1 MLFRSMSLCLDAFL
15 PKRCAGCETPVR
27 RVALCPPC
35 AGSLLPGDEGACPQC
50 GAQDLERGSDAPS
63 GRCGPCLTRP
73 PSFLRAR
80 GAYAYGGALSNGI
93 RRWKSRPEP
102 TLSQTM
108 CDLFQRSSWSP
119 SSKASPSKVLLVPP
133 DPRRLRA
140 RGFHPAGLL
149 ARAMARRLALPVD
162 PFAVRANASYPIS
175 RGQSREQR
183 RERLRGVFRV
193 ESDAV
198 RDQRILLVDDV
209 MTTGATVETIAR
221 GCLRAGASSVEV
233 VVLARAPR

>member
-1 MLFRSMSLCLDAFL
+1 
-15 PKRCAGCETPVR
+15 
-27 RVALCPPC
+27 
-35 AGSLLPGDEGACPQC
+35 
-50 GAQDLERGSDAPS
+50 
-63 GRCGPCLTRP
+63 
-73 PSFLRAR
+73 
-80 GAYAYGGALSNGI
+80 
-93 RRWKSRPEP
+93 
-102 TLSQTM
+102 M

-162 PFAVRANASYPIS
+162 PFAVRANSSYPIS

-221 GCLRAGASSVEV
+221 DCLRSGASSVEV